1 MIENKV
7 LKNNNMLFKLMFS
20 ILMISQVLADP
31 FEFNQS
37 VVQAA
42 YFYTN
47 VTIDENQI
55 DADDWVG
62 AFNGD
67 ICVGAQQ
74 WDTSQ
79 CGGGVCSINV
89 MGNDG
94 EYYSAGYCNIGDFPT
109 FKIYDSSEDIYFD
122 ATPSENVAWANS
134 DFNLIDNL
142 AASSENSGEEIVDG
156 CDLPDDPN
164 TSYLHLTDSGSV
176 LYKSIYPIAGFQ
188 FNVDGATVNSGS
200 GGAMAS
206 YGLFGSAAGSTFL
219 AFSFT
224 GGTIPAG
231 CGTLVNLSLSGD
243 ATGLSGIVVSDAT
256 G

>member
-1 MIENKV
+1 M
-7 LKNNNMLFKLMFS
+7 KNNNMLFKLMFS

-94 EYYSAGYCNIGDFPT
+94 ENYSAGYCNIGDFPT

-176 LYKSIYPIAGFQ
+176 LYKSLYDIGGFQ
-188 FNVDGATVNSGS
+188 FNVDGATLNDAS
-200 GGAMAS
+200 GGDA
-206 YGLFGSAAGSTFL
+206 GSADFFISTNTGS
-219 AFSFT
+219 
-224 GGTIPAG
+224 
-231 CGTLVNLSLSGD
+231 
-243 ATGLSGIVVSDAT
+243 
-256 G
+256 